1 MEPLKIEDRVKG
13 YNSQPK
19 HHCPSILYLNDMT
32 HVDGVL
38 YPDTAISLCI
48 EDKNNLEKQSSIQR
62 EVLWV

>member
-48 EDKNNLEKQSSIQR
+48 EDK
-62 EVLWV
+62 